1 MQDGKYVILCT
12 DDDPDLLDILRTI
25 LEPNGYIMHEAGSA
39 EDGLKEYKRVHPD
52 LLIVDLM
59 MEEVDAGVTLAR
71 ELRLLDNKAPV
82 FLLSSVGDQISQ
94 NIDFADLGL
103 SGVFQK
109 PIDSKMLLSVLK
121 TKLPKA

>member
-25 LEPNGYIMHEAGSA
+25 LEANGYIMIEAGSA
-39 EDGLKEYKRVHPD
+39 EDGLKEYKESQPD

-59 MEEVDAGVTLAR
+59 MEEVDAGVTFAR
-71 ELRLLDNKAPV
+71 ELRLLENQAPV
-82 FLLSSVGDQISQ
+82 YLLSSVGDQVSQ
-94 NIDFADLGL
+94 NIDFNELGL

-121 TKLPKA
+121 AKLK